1 MSTAKFSRF
10 KCFRFRVFSAIQSL
24 QQMEVT
30 NTVDELIQI
39 VLEWV
44 T

>member
-1 MSTAKFSRF
+1 
-10 KCFRFRVFSAIQSL
+10 VFSAIQSL